1 MGLRKKI
8 FLGCIVIAS
17 VLLLSS
23 IIAMYEFMVMRRNVT
38 NLISDNISSL
48 NISNN
53 LVEITDE
60 YNFQL
65 LRSMGDNTPAV
76 IPDIDKDSRFADC
89 LKDLLANYTIINEK
103 MVVDSVRYAFAA
115 YMHTLDDAPYVWVE
129 DYSSKRKWYFER
141 LYPVYMKLRDY
152 IQQLNNVSQDA
163 LVKNYQELNQTF
175 YRSMMPGVVAVSV
188 GMILVFLFYYYINY
202 YLLTPILSVIK
213 GVKNFVQYKKS
224 YTVEIN
230 SQDELNELNENV
242 KQLVEINKKLIKQT
256 KHES

>member
-1 MGLRKKI
+1 
-8 FLGCIVIAS
+8 
-17 VLLLSS
+17 
-23 IIAMYEFMVMRRNVT
+23 
-38 NLISDNISSL
+38 
-48 NISNN
+48 
-53 LVEITDE
+53 
-60 YNFQL
+60 
-65 LRSMGDNTPAV
+65 
-76 IPDIDKDSRFADC
+76 
-89 LKDLLANYTIINEK
+89 
-103 MVVDSVRYAFAA
+103 
-115 YMHTLDDAPYVWVE
+115 
-129 DYSSKRKWYFER
+129 WYFER

-152 IQQLNNVSQDA
+152 IQQLNDVSQDA